1 MVLAVILQA
10 AALAF
15 FAARDFIPDVPI
27 AVLATVAVASS
38 SGIMALGF
46 VALYAQFM
54 RWSDP
59 RQGGVDFT
67 LFQSMDALVS
77 MIGGILAGQIAERLG
92 YGVFFAGAAFVALAA
107 APAFLATVRWQP
119 AETAPATP

>member
-1 MVLAVILQA
+1 MLVG
-10 AALAF
+10 
-15 FAARDFIPDVPI
+15 
-27 AVLATVAVASS
+27 VAIASS

-54 RWSDP
+54 HWSDP

-77 MIGGILAGQIAERLG
+77 MAGGVAAGFAAQHLG
-92 YGVFFAGAAFVALAA
+92 YGVFFAGASLVAIAA
-107 APAFLATVRWQP
+107 VPAIAIVTGQPVSSVGGVVPEAAHPAPLEPIGGRR
-119 AETAPATP
+119 